1 MIASIQGEVLEV
13 ASDGLVIAVGGL
25 GIKVLVPAPL
35 RDSTRQGEQ
44 VALQTYLVVREDA
57 LTLFGFETQEAR
69 EFFTL
74 LLAVNGV
81 GPRTALAI
89 LSVLSTDAIRRAVVS
104 EQADIFARVP
114 GVGHKT
120 AQKILL
126 GLQGRIKGEIG
137 PLEAATTITGVE
149 AEIIDALTSLGYS
162 VVEAQAA
169 VQAIPKDTPVDVET
183 RLRLALQYFSK

>member
-1 MIASIQGEVLEV
+1 MIASIQGEVLDV
-13 ASDGLVIAVGGL
+13 SGDGLVIGIGGL

-35 RDSTRQGEQ
+35 RDSTRPGEQ
-44 VALQTYLVVREDA
+44 VSLQTYLVVREDS

-81 GPRTALAI
+81 GPRIALAI
-89 LSVLSTDAIRRAVVS
+89 LSVLSTDAIRRAVIS

-114 GVGHKT
+114 GVGRKT

-126 GLQGRIKGEIG
+126 GLQGRIKGEVG
-137 PLEAATTITGVE
+137 PLEVATSLTGVE

-162 VVEAQAA
+162 IVEAQAA
-169 VQAIPKDTPVDVET
+169 VQAIPKETPIDVET